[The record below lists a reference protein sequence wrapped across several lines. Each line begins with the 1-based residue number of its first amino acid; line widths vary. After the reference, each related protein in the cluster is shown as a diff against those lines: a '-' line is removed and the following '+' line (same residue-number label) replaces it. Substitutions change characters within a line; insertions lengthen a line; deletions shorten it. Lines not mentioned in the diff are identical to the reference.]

1 MRKRVTR
8 LCLILIVIL
17 GSSVVRGEDLCVP
30 SQYPSIQSA
39 IDDAENGDVVIV
51 DPNTYYENINF
62 SGKAITVRSADP
74 NNPNIVSVTIIDGSL
89 PADPNYASVVTF
101 NSGEGNDSVLEGF
114 TITGGTGSW
123 IPVSWEFQ
131 GLLWNRC
138 GGGVVC
144 YNMSQPTISKNVFIG
159 NMAGQGGGVYIYG
172 APVNPDDPSNPPVHI
187 SPIII
192 GNVFE
197 DNSAIVEHG
206 FTPPDS
212 SYPQDD
218 HGDGGAIVA
227 FQGCDPIVTDNLM
240 QNNHADYYGGA
251 IHFRQWSNGL
261 IENNHII
268 SNDSALG
275 AGVHITYMSEPTV
288 RDNLIQANIAGNF
301 GGGGVYVYYLS
312 NPLIER
318 NFITE
323 NESSNG
329 AGIGIFHSS
338 NPTIRNNLIIN
349 NVEGAGIRVKGG
361 STPTII
367 GNTIAGNEGS
377 AAYGGGIECI
387 TDSAPVIENNI
398 IVSDASYGI
407 YASVVPP
414 VVKYNNVWDH
424 SAGNYCPLIGEQTGI
439 NGNISADPQ
448 FAGVQDYHLQLSSAC
463 INAGDPNYLPEPGET
478 DYYGEQRLLGQCV
491 DIGANEAWPVWNI
504 TSGSRYDNI
513 QQAIN
518 DANDGDVVVLAR
530 GRYTGQG
537 NRDIDFGGKPVT
549 LRSTDPEDFDIVAAT
564 IIDSQGATGNAH
576 RGFYFHSGEDANS
589 VVSGLTIT
597 GGGGAYQGGGINC
610 IFNSSPTITN
620 CIITNNLT
628 IDHGGGIHC
637 GYGSSPTITNC
648 IISSNSFNTYGYG
661 GGIYCRRGSSPTITN
676 CIITNNSAIGNSPPG
691 HGHHGGGICCWGDS
705 EDTPSNPII
714 TNCIISGNS
723 AEHRGGGLYAY
734 WSSPIAVN
742 CTIVGNTAYEGG
754 GIGSFRE
761 ANPTAVNCI
770 VRDNTAV
777 FGNQLALINT
787 LRLWPWEEITEMT
800 ISYSN
805 IEGGLGDVCVDDNMV
820 INWGQGNIDAE
831 PNFVDPGYWD
841 DAGTSTDPNDD
852 FFVVGNYHLLPVSPC
867 IDAGDN
873 ASVPLVSIVDI
884 DDEPRI
890 FNDTVDMGADEFV
903 TNPADF
909 NIDGIVGFNDL
920 VVLAV
925 EWLDSGAELQSD
937 LVDDDFV
944 DLADYTTFAEQWLH
958 LAAWYE

>member
-8 LCLILIVIL
+8 FCLTLAVIL
-17 GSSVVRGEDLCVP
+17 GSSVVRGGDLYVP
-30 SQYPSIQSA
+30 SEYPSIQSA

-51 DPNTYYENINF
+51 DPNTYYENIDF
-62 SGKAITVRSADP
+62 LGKAITVRSTDP
-74 NNPNIVSVTIIDGSL
+74 NNLNIVSATIIDGSL

-123 IPVSWEFQ
+123 IPVSWEYQ
-131 GLLWNRC
+131 GLFWNRC

-159 NMAGQGGGVYIYG
+159 NTAGQGGGVYIYG
-172 APVNPDDPSNPPVHI
+172 DPVNPDDPSNPPVHV
-187 SPIII
+187 SPIIL

-197 DNSAIVEHG
+197 DNSAHTDHG
-206 FTPPDS
+206 FVPPNS
-212 SYPQDD
+212 NYPEND

-227 FQGCDPIVTDNLM
+227 FQGCDPIVTGNLM

-251 IHFRQWSNGL
+251 IHSRQWSNGL
-261 IENNHII
+261 IENNQII
-268 SNDSALG
+268 NNDSALG
-275 AGVHITYMSEPTV
+275 AGIHVTYMAGPTV
-288 RDNLIQANIAGNF
+288 RDNLIQANIAGGL
-301 GGGGVYVYYLS
+301 GGGGIYIYYLS
-312 NPLIER
+312 NPLVER
-318 NFITE
+318 NLITE

-329 AGIGIFHSS
+329 AGIGVYYSS
-338 NPTIRNNLIIN
+338 SPTIRNNLITN

-387 TDSAPVIENNI
+387 TDSIPVIENNI
-398 IVSDASYGI
+398 IVSEGSYGI
-407 YASVVPP
+407 YASTIPP
-414 VVKYNNVWDH
+414 TLKYNNVWSH
-424 SAGNYCPLIGEQTGI
+424 ASGNYNSVIGDQTGI

-448 FAGVQDYHLQLSSAC
+448 FASVQDYHLQLSSPC
-463 INAGDPNYLPEPGET
+463 INAGDPNYLPESGET
-478 DYYGEQRLLGQCV
+478 DYYGNPRLLGGCV

-504 TSGSRYDNI
+504 TSGSQYDNI

-537 NRDIDFGGKPVT
+537 NRDIDFGGKAVT
-549 LRSTDPEDFDIVAAT
+549 LRSTDPEDFEIVAAT
-564 IIDSQGATGNAH
+564 IIDSKGSLQYPH

-597 GGGGAYQGGGINC
+597 GGSGAYQGGGINC
-610 IFNSSPTITN
+610 IFNSSPTIKN
-620 CIITNNLT
+620 CIIANNLT
-628 IDHGGGIHC
+628 KDQGGGIYC
-637 GYGSSPTITNC
+637 GYESNPTITNC
-648 IISSNSFNTYGYG
+648 IINSNSFDSVGYG
-661 GGIYCRRGSSPTITN
+661 GGIFCYRSSPIITN

-691 HGHHGGGICCWGDS
+691 HGCHGGGICCWGTS
-705 EDTPSNPII
+705 EETPSNPIVA
-714 TNCIISGNS
+714 NCIISGNS

-734 WSSPIAVN
+734 WSSPTAIN
-742 CTIVGNTAYEGG
+742 CTIIGNRAYEGG

-761 ANPTAVNCI
+761 ANPTAINCI
-770 VRDNTAV
+770 VRDNIAK

-805 IEGGLGDVCVDDNMV
+805 VEGGLSDACVDENM
-820 INWGQGNIDAE
+820 IPNWGEGNIDAE

-867 IDAGDN
+867 IDVGDN
-873 ASVPLVSIVDI
+873 ASIPTVSIVDI

-890 FNDTVDMGADEFV
+890 FNDIVDMGADEMV

-909 NIDGIVGFNDL
+909 DIDGIVAFGDL
-920 VVLAV
+920 IVLAV
-925 EWLDSGAELQSD
+925 EWLDSGSGLQSD
-937 LVDDDFV
+937 LVDDDFI
-944 DLADYTTFAEQWLH
+944 DLADYATFAEQWLH
-958 LAAWYE
+958 QAAWYE